1 VKRLK
6 WKLGLVCLEIVLI
19 LMQIGAW
26 FAWNVPYA
34 QKSMWMHPM
43 EILDDACHMESR
55 FGPFGDNISFGAR

>member
-1 VKRLK
+1 
-6 WKLGLVCLEIVLI
+6 
-19 LMQIGAW
+19 MQIGAW

>member
-1 VKRLK
+1 
-6 WKLGLVCLEIVLI
+6 
-19 LMQIGAW
+19 MQIGAW

-55 FGPFGDNISFGAR
+55 FDPFGDKISFGAR